1 MTKILIGSGNETTI
15 LRSQHDLDQA
25 RDLLGVTHQ
34 RINYETGRLLAEPKA
49 LGIGS
54 VVNLGA
60 EFMQGGTAHGLIG
73 GVCAPSQRE
82 RRCCSGGVYAGERD
96 GDRPPRPRTSR
107 TSSWRPRNA
116 GIDPALALAV
126 SQRESNFKATPA
138 DSVNKQVNKDGIR
151 LSDASGLFQLTGQT
165 QRQLNVTDPFDP
177 AQNANAGT
185 AYIAS
190 S

>member
-82 RRCCSGGVYAGERD
+82 RRCCSGGVTQENVTATD
-96 GDRPPRPRTSR
+96 H
-107 TSSWRPRNA
+107 
-116 GIDPALALAV
+116 PA
-126 SQRESNFKATPA
+126 REHQEHHRGGRATPA
-138 DSVNKQVNKDGIR
+138 SIR
-151 LSDASGLFQLTGQT
+151 
-165 QRQLNVTDPFDP
+165 RWR
-177 AQNANAGT
+177 
-185 AYIAS
+185 
-190 S
+190 

>member
-15 LRSQHDLDQA
+15 LRSQHDLDEA

-60 EFMQGGTAHGLIG
+60 EFMQGGTAHSLIG

-82 RRCCSGGVYAGERD
+82 RRCCSGGSGDVYAGERD
-96 GDRPPRPRTSR
+96 GDRPTPPANIKNIIVAAAQRRHRPGAGVSGVAAREQLQSDSR
-107 TSSWRPRNA
+107 RLGQQA
-116 GIDPALALAV
+116 G
-126 SQRESNFKATPA
+126 Q
-138 DSVNKQVNKDGIR
+138 
-151 LSDASGLFQLTGQT
+151 
-165 QRQLNVTDPFDP
+165 
-177 AQNANAGT
+177 
-185 AYIAS
+185 
-190 S
+190 